1 MKSKRKNAYTGCEQS
16 IERGVNGLGR
26 HGQRIFSARKKSAR
40 STKALNCRKTHDLA
54 ILHLFLQREA
64 STKKRLWTGASLRQT
79 ATEPLETTEKFRAS
93 SKNFGSRRRAFSGT
107 MRHWP
112 RWPKG
117 PQMTAFL
124 PRQDSP
130 PGLWL
135 QRSRAWLAC
144 WGLCRRLVQRSVRSQ
159 PIPTS

>member
-1 MKSKRKNAYTGCEQS
+1 MLTLDANRASSVGSMALDATA
-16 IERGVNGLGR
+16 
-26 HGQRIFSARKKSAR
+26 SAFFLHKKKSAR
-40 STKALNCRKTHDLA
+40 STKTLNCRKTHDLA

-64 STKKRLWTGASLRQT
+64 STKRDSGQALRQT
-79 ATEPLETTEKFRAS
+79 ATEPLEATEKFTAS

-112 RWPKG
+112 RWPQG

-130 PGLWL
+130 PG
-135 QRSRAWLAC
+135 RCSSAPGPGSPVGAC
-144 WGLCRRLVQRSVRSQ
+144 AGGWCSAL
-159 PIPTS
+159 

>member
-1 MKSKRKNAYTGCEQS
+1 MLTLDANRASSVGSMALDATASAVFLHEKNQQDQPELS
-16 IERGVNGLGR
+16 I
-26 HGQRIFSARKKSAR
+26 AKKKL
-40 STKALNCRKTHDLA
+40 T
-54 ILHLFLQREA
+54 IWPFLHLFLQREA

-79 ATEPLETTEKFRAS
+79 ATEPLEATEKFRAS

-112 RWPKG
+112 RWPEG

-159 PIPTS
+159 PMPTS

>member
-1 MKSKRKNAYTGCEQS
+1 MLTLDANRASSVGSMALDATA
-16 IERGVNGLGR
+16 
-26 HGQRIFSARKKSAR
+26 SAFFLHEKKSAR

-79 ATEPLETTEKFRAS
+79 ATEPLEATEKFRAS

-112 RWPKG
+112 RWPEG

>member
-1 MKSKRKNAYTGCEQS
+1 M
-16 IERGVNGLGR
+16 
-26 HGQRIFSARKKSAR
+26 FSASKKISKINQNPQLQKNSRFGHFAPVSAAR
-40 STKALNCRKTHDLA
+40 GFD
-54 ILHLFLQREA
+54 
-64 STKKRLWTGASLRQT
+64 KKRLWTGASLRQT
-79 ATEPLETTEKFRAS
+79 ATEPLEATEKFRAS

-130 PGLWL
+130 PGLCSSC
-135 QRSRAWLAC
+135 SRAWLAC